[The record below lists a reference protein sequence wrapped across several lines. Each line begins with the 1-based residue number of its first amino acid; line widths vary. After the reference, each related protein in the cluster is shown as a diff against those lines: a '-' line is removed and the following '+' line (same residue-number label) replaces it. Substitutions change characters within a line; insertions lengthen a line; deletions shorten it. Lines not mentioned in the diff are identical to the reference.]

1 MADLRPVMFTVPG
14 EPVGKGRPRA
24 VSRKR
29 RDKVTGVMG
38 SYTAHITPK
47 RTEDYEEEIG
57 KSGTKAMAGRD
68 LLEGPVLVELDI
80 ALSIPQSMSKKRKSL
95 ALAGGLY
102 PTKKPDM
109 DNVIKAIYDGLNG
122 VVWKDDVQVVKA
134 VVGKRYGETPGVR
147 VKVVPLLEG
156 EQ

>member
-1 MADLRPVMFTVPG
+1 MTNLRPVVFTVPG
-14 EPVGKGRPRA
+14 EPVGKGRPRIGRVGA
-24 VSRKR
+24 HARMFTPPK
-29 RDKVTGVMG
+29 TA
-38 SYTAHITPK
+38 SYEGLIAHA
-47 RTEDYEEEIG
+47 G
-57 KSGTKAMAGRD
+57 QQAMNGRA
-68 LLEGPVLVELDI
+68 LIEGPVMVEMDI
-80 ALSIPQSMSKKRKSL
+80 ALSIPQSMSKKRKAQ
-95 ALAGGLY
+95 ALAGQLF

>member
-1 MADLRPVMFTVPG
+1 MHDLRPVMFTVPG
-14 EPVGKGRPRA
+14 EPVGKGRPRIGRVGA
-24 VSRKR
+24 HARMFTPEK
-29 RDKVTGVMG
+29 
-38 SYTAHITPK
+38 TAN
-47 RTEDYEEEIG
+47 YEGLIAHAG
-57 KSGTKAMAGRD
+57 HQAMLGRA
-68 LLEGPVLVELDI
+68 LLEGPVMVELDI

>member
-14 EPVGKGRPRA
+14 EPVGKGRPRIGRVGA
-24 VSRKR
+24 HARMFTPAK
-29 RDKVTGVMG
+29 
-38 SYTAHITPK
+38 TAN
-47 RTEDYEEEIG
+47 YEGLIAH
-57 KSGTKAMAGRD
+57 SGQQAMAGRA
-68 LLEGPVLVELDI
+68 LFEGPVLVELDI

-109 DNVIKAIYDGLNG
+109 DNVIKAIYD
-122 VVWKDDVQVVKA
+122 VQVVKA